1 MESQTDWREMHP
13 ETDWGEMEPETG
25 CISMLAFLPIAF
37 FPTIMFARGHSNASE
52 SGTRLAKRFLHSNVS
67 VLPMRGWSAEHR
79 KFQTIIFTLDPSNV
93 RGSSRQQPLAFL
105 KNLALLDFFSET
117 RAAKRYQDGVWV
129 FFFHK
134 QSLYATSIT
143 YVLSI

>member
-1 MESQTDWREMHP
+1 MR
-13 ETDWGEMEPETG
+13 
-25 CISMLAFLPIAF
+25 AFLPIAF
-37 FPTIMFARGHSNASE
+37 LAIVMFARGHSNASE

-79 KFQTIIFTLDPSNV
+79 KFQTIIFTLEHSNV
-93 RGSSRQQPLAFL
+93 RGSSRRQPLAFL
-105 KNLALLDFFSET
+105 KNRALLDFFSET
-117 RAAKRYQDGVWV
+117 RAAKRYQDGVW

-134 QSLYATSIT
+134 QSLYVISIT